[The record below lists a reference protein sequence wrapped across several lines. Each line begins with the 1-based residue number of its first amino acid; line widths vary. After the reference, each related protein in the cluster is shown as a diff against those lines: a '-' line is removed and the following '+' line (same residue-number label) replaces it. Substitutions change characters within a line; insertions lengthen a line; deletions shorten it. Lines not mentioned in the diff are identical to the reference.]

1 MARKATAAPAPAPA
15 TSYELLARRIHR
27 QVMSPGAQLKRCT
40 VIARESGEREEDW
53 DLLLEQLS
61 EEESLRMTRL
71 EDGTVQL
78 TWTNQHPD

>member
-1 MARKATAAPAPAPA
+1 MAKPNAYASVTP

-27 QVMSPGAQLKRCT
+27 QVMSPSAQLQRRT
-40 VIARESGEREEDW
+40 VIAREPGEREDDW

-61 EEESLRMTRL
+61 EEESVRMTRL
-71 EDGTVQL
+71 EGGAVQL